1 MASLTIHH
9 QPPTTRIMETPSLL
23 KPEHQRGLTFLLP
36 LIAAGIGFLLLAPA
50 YGRLKYAQWQFA
62 DKQALLSKNQNMLTI
77 VAAYPHKSKA
87 RAVAP
92 DSDEEPIAFLA
103 HLSHLAQESGVELF
117 GLQESAPSAP
127 ANVSTESASSVAAG
141 NAPAPETSGGVREVE
156 AAVVVEGDYASL
168 LKFFARLERGERIVA
183 VSDLHIA
190 PSAQRYPRLTA
201 KFTVT
206 RFVAG
211 G

>member
-1 MASLTIHH
+1 
-9 QPPTTRIMETPSLL
+9 METPSLL
-23 KPEHQRGLTFLLP
+23 KPEHQRVLTFILP

-50 YGRLKYAQWQFA
+50 YGGLKYAELQLA
-62 DKQALLSKNQNMLTI
+62 DKQALLSKNQNMLNI

-87 RAVAP
+87 QAVAP

-103 HLSHLAQESGVELF
+103 HLSRLAQESGVELF

-127 ANVSTESASSVAAG
+127 ANVSTEAASSAAAG
-141 NAPAPETSGGVREVE
+141 SAPAPETSGGVREVA

-168 LKFFARLERGERIVA
+168 LKFFAQLERGERIIA
-183 VSDLHIA
+183 VSDLYIA
-190 PSAQRYPRLTA
+190 PSASRYPRLTA

-206 RFVAG
+206 RFVSG